1 MVVRQRIIKSG
12 GEVAQVVQNHIYLI
26 KLSWDGSNPS
36 SIPYIHALSLSLSF
50 IEFDGWQRQRERE
63 RELSLSFIE
72 SEREGQPNQ
81 PAAFAH
87 FLGGVDTTCAQW
99 IISI

>member
-1 MVVRQRIIKSG
+1 MGAILLPF
-12 GEVAQVVQNHIYLI
+12 HISMPS
-26 KLSWDGSNPS
+26 LSPL
-36 SIPYIHALSLSLSF
+36 LSLMDGKGRERETSLSF
-50 IEFDGWQRQRERE
+50 IEF
-63 RELSLSFIE
+63 
-72 SEREGQPNQ
+72 EREGQPNQ

>member
-1 MVVRQRIIKSG
+1 M
-12 GEVAQVVQNHIYLI
+12 
-26 KLSWDGSNPS
+26 DGK
-36 SIPYIHALSLSLSF
+36 
-50 IEFDGWQRQRERE
+50 GRERE
-63 RELSLSFIE
+63 KERERDPLSLSFIE

>member
-1 MVVRQRIIKSG
+1 MGAILLPF
-12 GEVAQVVQNHIYLI
+12 HI
-26 KLSWDGSNPS
+26 SMP
-36 SIPYIHALSLSLSF
+36 SLSLSF

-63 RELSLSFIE
+63 RERETLSLSFIE